1 MLIVKKTDELKGT
14 VNAPPSKSYTHRAVI
29 CASLGDGVSKIVDP
43 LNSEDC
49 LSSVNGCI
57 SLGARIDIEK
67 DRWVVEGNYNS
78 PRTPDN
84 VIDVKNSGT
93 TLRILTGISSQIP
106 KGYAIL
112 TGDDSIRRRPMGP
125 LLDSLNQLG
134 IIA

>member
-1 MLIVKKTDELKGT
+1 MLIVERTEELRGS

-29 CASLGDGVSKIVDP
+29 CASVGDGVSKILNP

-49 LSSVNGCI
+49 LSSVNGCVL
-57 SLGARIDIEK
+57 LGAKIDIE
-67 DRWVVEGNYNS
+67 DDIWVVEGNYNS

-106 KGYAIL
+106 KG
-112 TGDDSIRRRPMGP
+112 
-125 LLDSLNQLG
+125 
-134 IIA
+134 

>member
-1 MLIVKKTDELKGT
+1 MLIVEKTDELKGT

-57 SLGARIDIEK
+57 SLGANIDIEN
-67 DRWVVEGNYNS
+67 DTWVVEGNYNS
-78 PRTPDN
+78 PKTPDN

-106 KGYAIL
+106 KGYAIIP
-112 TGDDSIRRRPMGP
+112 S
-125 LLDSLNQLG
+125 
-134 IIA
+134 